1 MFDAKEVPEVTT
13 LKLAKDGCQVIEVL
27 DDLQRPPIIPGD
39 FKPIFNESVYD
50 MNRVEKGKRH
60 EAARTCHCSSTALTS
75 RLQTNP
81 CCSGDTDYA
90 P

>member
-27 DDLQRPPIIPGD
+27 DDLQRPTIIPGD

-50 MNRVEKGKRH
+50 MNLVEDGEKSV
-60 EAARTCHCSSTALTS
+60 ASCARFQQKITDRYAQTS
-75 RLQTNP
+75 GLN
-81 CCSGDTDYA
+81 A
-90 P
+90 PTTGR